1 MNTEKKTSLPV
12 VFPKIR
18 KERHELK
25 YRSTECLNCHHPL
38 DLSDQYC
45 PNCSQLNSTKKLAFN
60 DFFNEFFAG
69 IFAYDSR
76 LYRTLGALLFKP
88 GKISKDY
95 IEGKRVRY
103 ANPYRFYLSASIIF
117 FLVWSVPQ
125 DFENMETNGV
135 LDPDERQV
143 AELDS
148 ALTAQRATNPTLD
161 SLLGEKLSIVADTAK
176 KEEKVVYLSER
187 ELDSL
192 PFLRKTG
199 KKLEVFFNYY
209 ERTEEKN
216 IDNALDSLD
225 YTNTRLNHWLYK
237 KTVDAHVF
245 INQPGVFASY
255 FVSKLP
261 FIIFFYLPVFALFI
275 WLLYLRRPFTYMEH
289 LIFTFHNQTTWFVLF
304 GMAVILNY
312 IFNIGWITGIA
323 ILIFLFY
330 LYKAFRR
337 FYGQGRV
344 KTILKFIIINIIF
357 FTLAIVATLFS
368 ILASFAIY

>member
-1 MNTEKKTSLPV
+1 MNTEKKSTPII
-12 VFPKIR
+12 FPKIR
-18 KERHELK
+18 KERHLFK

-45 PNCSQLNSTKKLAFN
+45 PNCGQLNSTKKLAFN

-117 FLVWSVPQ
+117 FLVWSIPQ
-125 DFENMETNGV
+125 DFENIETNGV
-135 LDPDERQV
+135 LNPDQEQ
-143 AELDS
+143 AAQIDS
-148 ALTAQRATNPTLD
+148 ALAVQRATNPTLD
-161 SLLGEKLSIVADTAK
+161 SLLGEKIPILPDTIQ
-176 KEEKVVYLSER
+176 KEKKVVHYSER
-187 ELDSL
+187 ELDTLS
-192 PFLRKTG
+192 FFQRTG
-199 KKLEVFFNYY
+199 KKLEMFFNYY

-216 IDNALDSLD
+216 IDDALESMN
-225 YTNTRLNHWLYK
+225 YTNSRFNHWLYK

-245 INQPGVFASY
+245 INQPGVFANY

-261 FIIFFYLPVFALFI
+261 FIIFFYLPVFAMFI

-304 GMAVILNY
+304 GIAVILDY
-312 IFNIGWITGIA
+312 IFNTSWMTGMA
-323 ILIFLFY
+323 MLVFVFY

-368 ILASFAIY
+368 VLASFAIY